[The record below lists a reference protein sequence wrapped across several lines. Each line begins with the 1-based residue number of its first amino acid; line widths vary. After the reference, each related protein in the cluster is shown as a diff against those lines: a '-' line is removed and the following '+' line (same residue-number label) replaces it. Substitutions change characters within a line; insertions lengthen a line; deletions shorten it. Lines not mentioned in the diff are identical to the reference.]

1 VDADVDRRWLAAQWP
16 FVKAHLPAAPAR
28 VLELGCGPRGGFV
41 PALRG
46 DRYTAVGVDPEAPEE
61 PGYHRIGFE
70 DYRPPGPVDAVVA
83 CTSLHHVADLGA
95 VLDLI
100 RTALRPGGALVVV
113 EWARERF
120 DEATARWCFARLAPA
135 GDEAH
140 EGWLHRHQARWTDSR
155 LPWPQYLH
163 SWAGEEGLHTG
174 EQVLAGL
181 DARFHRRLRESG
193 PYFFADL
200 AETTEADE
208 QAAID
213 AGTIQAG
220 GIRHV
225 GQPR

>member
-16 FVKAHLPAAPAR
+16 FVKAHLPGAPAR

-46 DRYTAVGVDPEAPEE
+46 DRHTAVGVDPEAPDE

-83 CTSLHHVADLGA
+83 CTSLHHVTNLDA

-120 DEATARWCFARLAPA
+120 DEPTARWCFARLGPAP
-135 GDEAH
+135 DEDH
-140 EGWLHRHQARWTDSR
+140 QGWLHRHRNRWAESR
-155 LPWPQYLH
+155 LPWPDYLR
-163 SWAGEEGLHTG
+163 SWADEEGLHTG
-174 EQVLAGL
+174 QRILAGL
-181 DARFHRRLRESG
+181 DARFRRRLCEPG

-200 AETTEADE
+200 ADTTEADE

-220 GIRHV
+220 GIRFV